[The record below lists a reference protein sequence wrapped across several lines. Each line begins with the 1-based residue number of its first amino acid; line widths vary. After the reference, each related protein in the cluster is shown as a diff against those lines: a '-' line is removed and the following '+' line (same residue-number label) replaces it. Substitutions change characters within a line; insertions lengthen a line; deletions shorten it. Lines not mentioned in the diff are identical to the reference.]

1 MTTSA
6 GLCQHCGNAL
16 DSAHRFCGRCGAPVA
31 GAASTTTPAPR
42 IADPVA
48 EPAERTVMRLGAL
61 EPMPAPGPTAPPPR
75 SDDHPAV
82 PHGNPFAG
90 PGRGDAADDTRAAG
104 PNLDNPPPLA
114 PQPAASPAVPSISSD
129 QLAIPREGVL
139 RGLIAAGIGAV
150 LVIVAWLLIGW
161 WALVVALVA
170 GAWATTVALTGD
182 WVPDRDSV
190 FIGVVAVP
198 TVIRNLSRPIP
209 APHAGPVPTLAIA
222 FLPLAGFFCGALG
235 SAIHHSSESDVCKAY
250 SAFESHQNSSSDSLG
265 LDDSTW
271 FSLLDDLGS
280 TASDYGG
287 SSDAAYI
294 RSAGKAARKVAQ
306 GHGSGMFVTASVAE
320 AESAIYP
327 IARLC
332 NSRGD

>member
-1 MTTSA
+1 M
-6 GLCQHCGNAL
+6 
-16 DSAHRFCGRCGAPVA
+16 
-31 GAASTTTPAPR
+31 
-42 IADPVA
+42 
-48 EPAERTVMRLGAL
+48 
-61 EPMPAPGPTAPPPR
+61 
-75 SDDHPAV
+75 
-82 PHGNPFAG
+82 
-90 PGRGDAADDTRAAG
+90 
-104 PNLDNPPPLA
+104 
-114 PQPAASPAVPSISSD
+114 
-129 QLAIPREGVL
+129 
-139 RGLIAAGIGAV
+139 
-150 LVIVAWLLIGW
+150 
-161 WALVVALVA
+161 VALVA

-198 TVIRNLSRPIP
+198 TVIRNLP
-209 APHAGPVPTLAIA
+209 ADPGPACGPRADPAIA

-332 NSRGD
+332 NLAG